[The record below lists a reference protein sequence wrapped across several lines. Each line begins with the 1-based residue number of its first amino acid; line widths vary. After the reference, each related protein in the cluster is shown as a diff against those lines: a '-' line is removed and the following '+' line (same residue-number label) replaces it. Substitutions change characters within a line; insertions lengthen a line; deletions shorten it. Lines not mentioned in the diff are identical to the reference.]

1 MQPKVTLFITA
12 SISALVGAAISL
24 GISNSEAQPAGAK
37 QFQFVVTGTSQDGK
51 VKRYEDLEYEIVCYT
66 MGDMAFSCAKK

>member
-1 MQPKVTLFITA
+1 MQYKVTLFATA
-12 SISALVGAAISL
+12 SISALLGAAISI
-24 GISNSEAQPAGAK
+24 GISNSEAQPPGPK

-66 MGDMAFSCAKK
+66 GGMAFSCAKK